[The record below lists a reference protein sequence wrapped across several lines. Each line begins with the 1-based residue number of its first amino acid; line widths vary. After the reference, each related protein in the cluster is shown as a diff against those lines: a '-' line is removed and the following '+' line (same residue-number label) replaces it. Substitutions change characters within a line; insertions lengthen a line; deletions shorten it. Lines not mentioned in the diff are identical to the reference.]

1 MNLSS
6 ERFVR
11 LLASLR
17 PEDGVTSDQRQQ
29 PRATVRAS
37 VLLAPYEQ
45 KTGLGSAYAVRLLNL
60 SGSGAALQTVTPMIV
75 GKQFVLDLPDNHTD
89 ESEAQDDS
97 QRMRVLCKVVHCRSA
112 GATQFQIG
120 AQFLR
125 LWTAP
130 APTLD
135 TALAAA

>member
-17 PEDGVTSDQRQQ
+17 PEDGVTSDQRRA
-29 PRATVRAS
+29 PRAEVRAS
-37 VLLAPYEQ
+37 VLLAPCET
-45 KTGLGSAYAVRLLNL
+45 KGLGSACVVRLLNI
-60 SGSGAALQTVTPMIV
+60 SGTDCPRLQSVIAIAP
-75 GKQFVLDLPDNHTD
+75 GKQFVVDLPDFHENEGTP
-89 ESEAQDDS
+89 DDS
-97 QRMRVLCKVVHCRSA
+97 QRLRILCKVVHCRPN
-112 GATQFQIG
+112 GTQFMIG

>member
-17 PEDGVTSDQRQQ
+17 PEGSVTSDQRQQ
-29 PRATVRAS
+29 PRAAVRAS
-37 VLLAPYEQ
+37 VLLAPYEPQ
-45 KTGLGSAYAVRLLNL
+45 TGLGAACSVRLLNL
-60 SGSGAALQTVTPMIV
+60 SGSGAALQTVTPIVV

-89 ESEAQDDS
+89 QSEAQDDS
-97 QRMRVLCKVVHCRSA
+97 QRMRVLCKVIHCRPA
-112 GATQFQIG
+112 GAAQFQIG

-130 APTLD
+130 D

>member
-17 PEDGVTSDQRQQ
+17 PEDSVTSEQRHA
-29 PRATVRAS
+29 PRADVRAS
-37 VLLAPYEQ
+37 VLLAPCEG
-45 KTGLGSAYAVRLLNL
+45 KGVGPACAVRLLNI
-60 SGSGAALQTVTPMIV
+60 SGSGAALQSVIAIPRGT
-75 GKQFVLDLPDNHTD
+75 QFVVDLPDFHENEGTP
-89 ESEAQDDS
+89 EDS
-97 QRMRVLCKVVHCRSA
+97 QRLRILCKAVHCRPNGS
-112 GATQFQIG
+112 QFTIG
-120 AQFLR
+120 AQFVR

-135 TALAAA
+135 TALAA

>member
-17 PEDGVTSDQRQQ
+17 PEGSVTSDQRQQ
-29 PRATVRAS
+29 PRAAVRAS
-37 VLLAPYEQ
+37 VLLAIYDQ
-45 KTGLGSAYAVRLLNL
+45 NALGAAYTVRLLNL
-60 SGSGAALQTVTPMIV
+60 SGSGAALQTVAPMIV
-75 GKQFVLDLPDNHTD
+75 GKQFVLDLPDNHTED
-89 ESEAQDDS
+89 RENQDDT
-97 QRMRVLCKVVHCRSA
+97 QRMRVLCKVVHCRTA

-120 AQFLR
+120 AEFLR